1 MDYRAM
7 VKRMKPRKVF
17 VIILALILLAGG
29 IWGIGEVYLYYHP
42 EVIITYSDQESE
54 DQYLSLPMYLI
65 VPRSRFGNAARFEDE
80 MKEWALA
87 TNEITEW
94 IYYDLEKPKYIT
106 SKVEIV
112 DGKTVITYQGT
123 AVSAEGDVLE
133 IDREI
138 VLDFVVSRN
147 LPEPPQ

>member
-1 MDYRAM
+1 M
-7 VKRMKPRKVF
+7 VKKMKPRKLA
-17 VIILALILLAGG
+17 ILILAAVLLAGG
-29 IWGIGEVYLYYHP
+29 IWGTVEAYLYCHP
-42 EVIITYSDQESE
+42 KVIITYSDQESE

-65 VPRSRFGNAARFEDE
+65 VPRSRFGNAARFEEE

-94 IYYDLEKPKYIT
+94 IYYELEKPKYIT

-112 DGKTVITYQGT
+112 GDRTVITYQGT
-123 AVSAEGDVLE
+123 AVSAEGETME
-133 IDREI
+133 IDREV

-147 LPEPPQ
+147 LPDSPQ